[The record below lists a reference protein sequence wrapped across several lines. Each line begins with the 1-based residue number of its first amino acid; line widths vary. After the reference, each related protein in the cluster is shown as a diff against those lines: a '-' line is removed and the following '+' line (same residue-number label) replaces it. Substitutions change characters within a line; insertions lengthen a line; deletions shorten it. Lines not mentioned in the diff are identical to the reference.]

1 MGFKNL
7 EALKGEIAHLEE
19 AEDLLRELYFG
30 LGPYGIRRVL
40 QEHREDFLPN
50 KADQL
55 LTKLE
60 NHFNFDDS
68 E

>member
-1 MGFKNL
+1 MEFKNL
-7 EALKGEIAHLEE
+7 EALKNEVAHLEE
-19 AEDLLRELYFG
+19 AEDLLNELYFG
-30 LGPYGIRRVL
+30 FGPYGIRRLL
-40 QEHREDFLPN
+40 QEHRNDFFPTN
-50 KADQL
+50 VDQL